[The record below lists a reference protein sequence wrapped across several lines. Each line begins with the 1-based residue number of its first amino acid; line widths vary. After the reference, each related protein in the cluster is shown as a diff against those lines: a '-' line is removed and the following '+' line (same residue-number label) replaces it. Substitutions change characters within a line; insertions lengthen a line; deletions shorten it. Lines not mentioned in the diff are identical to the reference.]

1 MCGLVIEHARRGYRL
16 GMPSADALL
25 QHLRSDPA
33 AVPDLVDL
41 VLDDLL
47 ARPVAELVEP
57 EWLAGR
63 VVEGLRASVDDT
75 RTEDWVRS
83 QLQGAL
89 QRADAQQGPLRPR
102 VPGELVGPVKD
113 LLRRPYAP
121 DPVIVRALLDHR
133 AMRSLLRAVLSET
146 LTEFAQTVKSA
157 VPQKRPPP
165 SRGRL
170 GNLLGAA
177 QGVAA
182 VVGAE
187 LERQVEG
194 KVAAFLDGAISRS
207 LDLSVER
214 MCAPDFSDEFGA
226 WRADAVEELLDLPV
240 ERYRRELEKLDPDA
254 LVTEVAAMLRA
265 VAHWDGLGSAL
276 QAGLQEAVS
285 ETQGRSAR
293 DFLAGSGLEE
303 GWRPH
308 VQALMTERARELV
321 KTEAFAAWLS
331 AACDASGD

>member
-1 MCGLVIEHARRGYRL
+1 
-16 GMPSADALL
+16 MPSADALL
-25 QHLRSDPA
+25 QHLRSDTEALPA
-33 AVPDLVDL
+33 LVGL

-47 ARPVAELVEP
+47 ARPVAELVDP
-57 EWLAGR
+57 EWVAGR
-63 VVEGLRASVDDT
+63 VVEGLRASADDT

-89 QRADAQQGPLRPR
+89 ERADAQQGPLRPR
-102 VPGELVGPVKD
+102 VPGELIGPVKD

-133 AMRSLLRAVLSET
+133 AMRSLLRAVLQET
-146 LTEFAQTVKSA
+146 LTDFARTVKAA
-157 VPQKRPPP
+157 VPQKSPAV

-177 QGVAA
+177 QGVAS

-187 LERQVEG
+187 LERQLESRVTT
-194 KVAAFLDGAISRS
+194 FLDGAIARS

-226 WRADAVEELLDLPV
+226 WRADAVEQLLDLPV
-240 ERYRRELEKLDPDA
+240 ERYRQELEKLDPDA
-254 LVTEVAAMLRA
+254 LVSEVAAMLRA
-265 VAHWDGLGSAL
+265 VARWDGLGTAV
-276 QAGLQEAVS
+276 QAGLEATVS
-285 ETQGRSAR
+285 EAGVRSAR

-308 VQALMTERARELV
+308 VQALMTERATELV
-321 KTEAFAAWLS
+321 KTEAFEGWLRGVCEAAE
-331 AACDASGD
+331 